1 MKRILLLLLIF
12 ACATASAQVF
22 RRTGPDGQVYFSDQ
36 PGPDAEQVDVTPAQ
50 AISLPPVPEQPDT
63 ETSVQQDDAASSYT
77 GFTIVSPTSEQA
89 VRANDGNVTVQ
100 LSLQP
105 ELISGHIIVLKIDG
119 EDGEAFNTGNGMA
132 VELSNL
138 SRGQHTV
145 EARVIDEK
153 GSVLIQTGAV
163 SFNVLRVAR

>member
-1 MKRILLLLLIF
+1 
-12 ACATASAQVF
+12 
-22 RRTGPDGQVYFSDQ
+22 
-36 PGPDAEQVDVTPAQ
+36 
-50 AISLPPVPEQPDT
+50 VPEQPDT